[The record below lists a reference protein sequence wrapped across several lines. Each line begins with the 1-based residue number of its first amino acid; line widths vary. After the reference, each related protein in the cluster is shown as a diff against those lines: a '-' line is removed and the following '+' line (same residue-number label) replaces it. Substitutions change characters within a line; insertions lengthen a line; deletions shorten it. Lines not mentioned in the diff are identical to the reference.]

1 MLRRILLCWFAA
13 AALFAQGN
21 AQPQRIISTAPSITE
36 MLYALGLGDRV
47 VGVTRL
53 DKYPPEAQLKPKI
66 GDFINPNIEAI
77 AALKPDLVII
87 LTNPV
92 RLGERLQALRLKT
105 LEIDQHNLASMYES
119 FRLTGIATGAQ
130 ARAAQ
135 LTASIQSQ
143 LADISESA
151 TKFPRKRAMFVI
163 ARTTG
168 TLDGIMVAGG
178 ASFVDELITAAGGD
192 NVFHD
197 VAAAYPQVTVEGIIA
212 RNPEV
217 IIDLGEMSGD
227 GVTEAY
233 KRSIVALWSRL
244 PSLAAVKQH
253 QVFASGSDV
262 YLVPGP
268 RVADGA
274 RAIFKFL
281 HNGGSP

>member
-1 MLRRILLCWFAA
+1 
-13 AALFAQGN
+13 
-21 AQPQRIISTAPSITE
+21 
-36 MLYALGLGDRV
+36 V

-66 GDFINPNIEAI
+66 GDFINPNLEAI
-77 AALKPDLVII
+77 ASLRPDLVVI

-92 RLGERLQALRLKT
+92 RLAERLQALRLKT
-105 LEIDQHNLASMYES
+105 LELDQHNLAALYES
-119 FRLTGIATGAQ
+119 IRLTGDATGAQ

-135 LTASIQSQ
+135 LVSSIQAQ
-143 LADISESA
+143 LADIRKSA
-151 TKFPRKRAMFVI
+151 AKFPRKRTMFGI

-178 ASFVDELITAAGGD
+178 SSFVDELMSAAGGD

-197 VAAAYPQVTVEGIIA
+197 ASAAYPQVSVEGIIA
-212 RNPEV
+212 RNPEA

-227 GVTEAY
+227 AVSEQY

-244 PSLAAVKQH
+244 PSLAAVRQK

-268 RVADGA
+268 RVAEAA
-274 RAIFKFL
+274 RAIFKML
-281 HNGGSP
+281 HGKAIP

>member
-1 MLRRILLCWFAA
+1 MLRRFVIFWLAS
-13 AALFAQGN
+13 AALFG
-21 AQPQRIISTAPSITE
+21 QPQRIISTAPSITE
-36 MLYALGLGDRV
+36 MLYAIGLGDRV

-66 GDFINPNIEAI
+66 GDFINPNLEAI
-77 AALKPDLVII
+77 ASLRPDLVII

-92 RLGERLQALRLKT
+92 RLAERLQALRLKT
-105 LEIDQHNLASMYES
+105 LELDQHNLGALYES
-119 FRLTGIATGAQ
+119 IRLTGDATGAQ
-130 ARAAQ
+130 TRATQ
-135 LTASIQSQ
+135 LVTSIQSQ
-143 LADISESA
+143 LNDIRKGA
-151 TKFPRKRAMFVI
+151 AKYPRRRTMFVI

-178 ASFVDELITAAGGD
+178 SSFVDEIMAAAGGD

-197 VAAAYPQVTVEGIIA
+197 SSAAYPQVSVEGIIA

-227 GVTEAY
+227 AVSEQY
-233 KRSIVALWSRL
+233 KRSIIALWSRL
-244 PSLAAVKQH
+244 PSLAAVRQH

-268 RVADGA
+268 RVAEAA
-274 RAIFKFL
+274 RAIFKML
-281 HNGGSP
+281 HPGVSP